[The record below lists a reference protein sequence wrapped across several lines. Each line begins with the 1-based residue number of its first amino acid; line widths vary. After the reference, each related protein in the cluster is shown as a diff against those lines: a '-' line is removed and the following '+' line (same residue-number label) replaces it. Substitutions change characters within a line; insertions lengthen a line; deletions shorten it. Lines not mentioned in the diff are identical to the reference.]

1 MRTHRLILA
10 GRKGIADYVADVVGA
25 AVAGAACPAVY
36 DQIASGHRVDL
47 RDDRCR
53 PNLVATATVAQVRA
67 LGSTNRPNGAM

>member
-1 MRTHRLILA
+1 MLPMSWVQRWQA
-10 GRKGIADYVADVVGA
+10 Q
-25 AVAGAACPAVY
+25 PALRVY

-53 PNLVATATVAQVRA
+53 PNLLVATATVAQLRA